1 MNGEIA
7 ALDRGLAVAGK
18 WVHLRRTIGDD
29 ENTVFVEVRVRARV
43 DAMDNTINAA
53 GHRVSE
59 YALII
64 SPTQINEAQ
73 WPGGTIPSVPPFN
86 VDQRI
91 PRKDSTDQ
99 ILMYDLHDNPLTI
112 TFVDAKIFN
121 DELLRINLRCAG

>member
-1 MNGEIA
+1 MNALIA

-18 WVHLRRTIGDD
+18 WVVLRRTVGDD
-29 ENTVFVEVRVRARV
+29 ENTVSVDVRCRARV

-59 YALII
+59 YVLII
-64 SPTQINEAQ
+64 SPTQIDEAQ
-73 WPGGTIPSVPPFN
+73 WPGGTTPPVLPFN

-99 ILMYDLHDNPLTI
+99 ILMYDVHDNPMTI
-112 TFVDAKIFN
+112 TFVDAKIIN
-121 DELLRINLRCAG
+121 DELVRINLRCVG

>member
-1 MNGEIA
+1 MAGEIA
-7 ALDRGLAVAGK
+7 ALDRGLAAAGK
-18 WVHLRRTIGDD
+18 WVILRRTVGEE
-29 ENTVFVEVRVRARV
+29 ENSIFVEVRCRARV

-53 GHRVSE
+53 GHRLAE

-73 WPGGTIPSVPPFN
+73 WPGGTIPQVPPFN

-99 ILMYDLHDNPLTI
+99 ILMYNLHDNPMTI
-112 TFVDAKIFN
+112 TFVDPKFVG
-121 DELLRINLRCAG
+121 DELVRINMRCAG